1 MTFGYYNQIATFGL
15 DQLTCKIGAGA
26 VTCAS
31 AQTGANTFF
40 FDGSGGGNASLEIY
54 ESVEYNP
61 VTLKVV
67 PL

>member
-1 MTFGYYNQIATFGL
+1 MTFGYADQLHDFDL
-15 DQLTCKIGAGA
+15 DQLTCKIAAGA

-40 FDGSGGGNASLEIY
+40 FFGSDGGSASLEIY
-54 ESVEYNP
+54 GELEDNP

-67 PL
+67 PV